1 MIDRS
6 AFAHPIAEVVEVV
19 GEPVI
24 GWAKPQR
31 SICGEEVRTLS
42 VDTGG
47 TVQLRT
53 SERIIRAE

>member
-24 GWAKPQR
+24 GWANLRDRFVGRK
-31 SICGEEVRTLS
+31 CGHLAWTREGLCN
-42 VDTGG
+42 
-47 TVQLRT
+47 
-53 SERIIRAE
+53 